1 MSKSSRKFKSAVYEQ
16 LARLGKAVSNPAR
29 LELLDLLSQ
38 GPRTVEALAREA
50 TLGVANT
57 SQHLKALRSARL
69 VEAEKSGLFVTY
81 QLADQGV
88 SDFLRGLRILA
99 EARLAE
105 IHEITGAFFKD
116 RRAMEPVD
124 RDALLAK
131 VRTGAVT
138 VLDVRPVEEYRA
150 GHIPGAR
157 SVPLKDLEQRLP
169 GLRRDREIVAYC
181 RGPYCVLAVEAVEK
195 LRALGFRA
203 FRMEQGVADWRAL
216 GLPIEITSL
225 EPDPPQRRA
234 NTEKRA

>member
-1 MSKSSRKFKSAVYEQ
+1 MSKNSRKFKSAVYGQ

-50 TLGVANT
+50 NLGVANT

-105 IHEITGAFFKD
+105 MHEITRAFFED

-131 VRTGAVT
+131 VRAGAVT

-150 GHIPGAR
+150 GHIPGAL
-157 SVPLKDLEQRLP
+157 SVPLKDLEQRLS
-169 GLRRDREIVAYC
+169 GLPRDREIVAYC
-181 RGPYCVLAVEAVEK
+181 RGPYCVLAVDAVEK

-203 FRMEQGVADWRAL
+203 SRMEHGVADWRAL
-216 GLPIEITSL
+216 GLPIEIGSL
-225 EPDPPQRRA
+225 DPGSPRRKA
-234 NTEKRA
+234 STEKSA